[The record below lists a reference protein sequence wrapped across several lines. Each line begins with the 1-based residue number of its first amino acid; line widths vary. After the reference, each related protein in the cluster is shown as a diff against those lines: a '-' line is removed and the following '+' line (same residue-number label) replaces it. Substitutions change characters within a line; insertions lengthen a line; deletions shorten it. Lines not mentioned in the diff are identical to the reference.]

1 MKKILLISLLLSAY
15 NFFAQEHFSGVTT
28 SSRVGILNVGMNPAE
43 LPNLSKKFEINIYGL
58 SLNFSNNIIGIDD
71 LDSDTDIENL
81 LFKGDRIVNASADIE
96 YSGPGVAMKWKKWG
110 FGISSKG
117 HIKFDVV
124 DVDPKF
130 ANAILN
136 TDEITENDPTL
147 LIKNDYNQRMTG
159 VSWGEIGFSAGRTVF
174 ENEKHRF
181 NAGITLKLLFPG
193 SYANMG
199 IDKFQGNVETVYNAS
214 NPENSAA
221 YLTTD
226 GPVNVNFSY
235 SGNLADKFT
244 DAKDYTSSVFG
255 KLGGVGT
262 DLGINYQMKDGDKK
276 YKINAGMSIR
286 NIGSLTFKD
295 SNNSSNSYTFDT
307 TINGVSTPINLNIF
321 DGTESLVE
329 VEEVL
334 TTPTVPNDPTSV
346 YLKNEKSNKDF
357 KTKLPTLFIMYA
369 DFKVFHKFN
378 ITGYLQQRMGDNN
391 ENRQITS
398 QNSFSIIPRINLGYF
413 EAYLPFSHNEISGG
427 NTGLGLRLGG
437 FYIGSSSV
445 ISTLTSNTKKV
456 DFNMGFR
463 WAFL

>member
-1 MKKILLISLLLSAY
+1 MKKILLLSLLLTAY
-15 NFFAQEHFSGVTT
+15 NIFAQDHFSGVTT

-58 SLNFSNNIIGIDD
+58 SLNFSNNIIGINDF
-71 LDSDTDIENL
+71 DSDTDIENL
-81 LFKGDRIVNASADIE
+81 LFNGDRIVNAVADIE
-96 YSGPGVAMKWKKWG
+96 YSGPGVAMKWKEWG

-136 TDEITENDPTL
+136 TDEITESGTSF
-147 LIKNDYNQRMTG
+147 IKNDYNQRMSG

-193 SYANMG
+193 SYANAG
-199 IDKFQGNVETVYNAS
+199 IDKFQGNVTTFYDAS
-214 NPENSAA
+214 NPSNSSAF
-221 YLTTD
+221 LTTTI
-226 GPVNVNFSY
+226 PVNVNFSY
-235 SGNLADKFT
+235 SGNLADRFT
-244 DAKDYTSSVFG
+244 DVNDYTSSVFG

-262 DLGINYQMKDGDKK
+262 DLGINYQMRDGDKK

-286 NIGSLTFKD
+286 NIGSMTFKD
-295 SNNSSNSYTFDT
+295 ANNSSNSYSLD
-307 TINGVSTPINLNIF
+307 IPVSNPLNLNEF

-329 VEEVL
+329 VEQIL
-334 TTPTVPNDPTSV
+334 KDRN
-346 YLKNEKSNKDF
+346 YLKNETSNKDF
-357 KTKLPTLFIMYA
+357 KTKLPTLFTMYA

-427 NTGLGLRLGG
+427 NTGLGLRIGG
-437 FYIGSSSV
+437 FYMGSSSV

>member
-1 MKKILLISLLLSAY
+1 MKKIILLSLLLCAY
-15 NFFAQEHFSGVTT
+15 NIFAQDHFTGVTT
-28 SSRVGILNVGMNPAE
+28 SARVGILNVGMNPAE
-43 LPNLSKKFEINIYGL
+43 LPNLSKRFEINIYGL
-58 SLNFSNNIIGIDD
+58 SLNFSNNVIGLDD
-71 LDSDTDIENL
+71 LNSDTDIEDL
-81 LFKGDRIVNASADIE
+81 LFKGDQIVNAGADIE
-96 YSGPGVAMKWKKWG
+96 YAGPGIAMKWKKWG

-130 ANAILN
+130 GNAIFN
-136 TDEITENDPTL
+136 TDEITESDPTQ

-193 SYANMG
+193 SYANLG
-199 IDKFQGNVETVYNAS
+199 IDKFEGKVSTFDPI
-214 NPENSAA
+214 NPTNTDP
-221 YLTTD
+221 YLTTSE
-226 GPVNVNFSY
+226 PVNVNFSY
-235 SGNLADKFT
+235 SGNLASRFT
-244 DAKDYTSSVFG
+244 DVNDYTSSVFG

-295 SNNSSNSYTFDT
+295 SNNSSNSYTLSIPEDRPDRLYLNE
-307 TINGVSTPINLNIF
+307 IN
-321 DGTESLVE
+321 DTESLVE
-329 VEEVL
+329 LESL
-334 TTPTVPNDPTSV
+334 LNDRG
-346 YLKNEKSNKDF
+346 YLSGENSNKDF
-357 KTKLPTLFIMYA
+357 RVKLPTLFSIYG
-369 DFKVFHKFN
+369 DFKVYHKFY
-378 ITGYLQQRMGDNN
+378 ITGYLQQKMGDNN
-391 ENRQITS
+391 ENRQITA
-398 QNSFSIIPRINLGYF
+398 QNSYSIIPRINLGYF
-413 EAYLPFSHNEISGG
+413 EAYIPFSHNEISGG
-427 NTGLGLRLGG
+427 NTGFGLRLGG
-437 FYIGSSSV
+437 FYMGSNSV

>member
-1 MKKILLISLLLSAY
+1 MKKIIIFSLITFTFNA
-15 NFFAQEHFSGVTT
+15 FAQDHFTGVTT
-28 SSRVGILNVGMNPAE
+28 SSRVGLLNVGINPAE
-43 LPNLSKKFEINIYGL
+43 LPNLSKKFEVNIIGL
-58 SLNFSNNIIGIDD
+58 SLNFSNNVIGIKD
-71 LDSDTDIENL
+71 LSSDTDIENL
-81 LFKGDRIVNASADIE
+81 LFTGDRIVNAAADIE
-96 YSGPGVAMKWKKWG
+96 YAGPGMAMKWKQWG

-136 TDEITENDPTL
+136 TDEITASGTS
-147 LIKNDYNQRMTG
+147 LISNNYNQRMSG

-181 NAGITLKLLFPG
+181 NAGVTLKLLFPG
-193 SYANMG
+193 SYANFG
-199 IDKFQGNVETVYNAS
+199 IDKFQGNVTTFYDAS
-214 NPENSAA
+214 NPSNSSA
-221 YLTTD
+221 YLTTT

-235 SGNLADKFT
+235 SGNLADRFT
-244 DAKDYTSSVFG
+244 DVNDYTSSVFG
-255 KLGGVGT
+255 KLGGVGS

-307 TINGVSTPINLNIF
+307 TINGVSTPLNLNIF
-321 DGTESLVE
+321 DGTESLLE

-334 TTPTVPNDPTSV
+334 TTPIVPNDPTTV
-346 YLKNEKSNKDF
+346 YLKNETSNKDF
-357 KTKLPTLFIMYA
+357 KVKLPTLFTMYG
-369 DFKVFHKFN
+369 DFKVYHKFY
-378 ITGYLQQRMGDNN
+378 ITGYLQQKMGDNN
-391 ENRQITS
+391 ENRQITA

-413 EAYLPFSHNEISGG
+413 EAYIPFSHNEISGG
-427 NTGLGLRLGG
+427 NTGFGLRLGG
-437 FYIGSSSV
+437 FYMGSSSV